1 MENYFLA
8 DSYKNSTPIG
18 DMYEENGKA
27 YVKIKI
33 PCPRCGA
40 TGHYSYNSLD
50 GTRCYK
56 CNGGKY
62 LIKAVRVYTEK
73 EKTALDRAA
82 ARRVERKVEERNAK
96 IQANID
102 NKAELM
108 KQFYAK
114 NGFSEE
120 GVTFIA
126 LGNTYD
132 IKDDLKQAGYKFNP
146 ELGWHGADPAGF
158 NAIPI
163 SFVDLYSWDDAM
175 ARAFFLPNAAAIVTE
190 KKKSAEEKTSDG
202 DFIGEVKE
210 RLKNLTVVLK
220 SRYSTNSIYGFS
232 ECLNFD
238 DENGNHFCWWTGTN
252 PDIKEGETITLT
264 GTVKDH
270 KSYNGKNITVLTR
283 CKIGQ
288 EECNG

>member
-1 MENYFLA
+1 MTYFVA
-8 DSYKNSTPIG
+8 DSYKDAQWIG
-18 DMYEENGKA
+18 EPYENEKGKMV
-27 YVKIKI
+27 VKIKA
-33 PCPRCGA
+33 PCKRCGGS
-40 TGHYSYNSLD
+40 GHYSYNSMD
-50 GTRCYK
+50 GTRCYG
-56 CNGGKY
+56 CGGSGFNTTV
-62 LIKAVRVYTEK
+62 VRAYSEK
-73 EKTALDRAA
+73 EKAALDRAA
-82 ARRVERKVEERNAK
+82 ARRMERKVEEHNAK

-163 SFVDLYSWDDAM
+163 SFIDLYSWDDAM
-175 ARAFFLPNAAAIVTE
+175 AKAFFLPNAAAIVAE

-283 CKIGQ
+283 CKIG
-288 EECNG
+288 

>member
-1 MENYFLA
+1 MTYFVA
-8 DSYKNSTPIG
+8 DSYKDAQWIG
-18 DMYEENGKA
+18 EPYENEKGKMV
-27 YVKIKI
+27 VKIKA
-33 PCPRCGA
+33 PCKRCGGS
-40 TGHYSYNSLD
+40 GHYSYNSMD
-50 GTRCYK
+50 GTKCYG
-56 CNGGKY
+56 CGGSG
-62 LIKAVRVYTEK
+62 INTAIVRVYTEK
-73 EKTALDRAA
+73 EKAALDRAA
-82 ARRVERKVEERNAK
+82 ARRVERKIEEHNAK
-96 IQANID
+96 VQANID

-146 ELGWHGADPAGF
+146 EFGWHGADPAGF

-175 ARAFFLPNAAAIVTE
+175 AKAFFLPNAAAIVAE

-283 CKIGQ
+283 CKIG
-288 EECNG
+288 